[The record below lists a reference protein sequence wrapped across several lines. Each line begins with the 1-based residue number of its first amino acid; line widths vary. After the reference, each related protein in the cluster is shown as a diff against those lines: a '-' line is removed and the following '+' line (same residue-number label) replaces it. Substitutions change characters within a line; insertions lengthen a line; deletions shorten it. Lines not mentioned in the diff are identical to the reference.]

1 MLYDIESTTFTRI
14 NYFGSHPLLTIVCYR
29 KVLCII
35 DRCYP
40 SNSFSL
46 NKSQVFVLHLSPFFD
61 RIRTTGFLLLLPCSH
76 GLLVRLLFTC
86 YLVSIATLARNFIA
100 VYTLLLC
107 ILQGLHPSGFSLCIT
122 RIKNLFFEKKQIKL
136 FVAFVLRFIRQ
147 VFRM

>member
-1 MLYDIESTTFTRI
+1 MLYDIESTAFTRI

-40 SNSFSL
+40 SNYFSL
-46 NKSQVFVLHLSPFFD
+46 NKILRDCFASYAIFWSDTDNWTFCYCYPVHM
-61 RIRTTGFLLLLPCSH
+61 GFWSDF
-76 GLLVRLLFTC
+76 LFTC

-107 ILQGLHPSGFSLCIT
+107 ILQDFSCLDLVYVLPESKIC
-122 RIKNLFFEKKQIKL
+122 FFEKK
-136 FVAFVLRFIRQ
+136 
-147 VFRM
+147 

>member
-35 DRCYP
+35 DRCYL
-40 SNSFSL
+40 SNYFSL
-46 NKSQVFVLHLSPFFD
+46 NKILGLCFASFPVFWSDTDNWTFCYCYPVHM
-61 RIRTTGFLLLLPCSH
+61 GFWLDF
-76 GLLVRLLFTC
+76 LFTC

-107 ILQGLHPSGFSLCIT
+107 ILQDFSCLDLVYVLPESKIC
-122 RIKNLFFEKKQIKL
+122 FFLK
-136 FVAFVLRFIRQ
+136 RNR
-147 VFRM
+147 